1 VANFVCE
8 IDLTFRKR
16 KPVSLFLRKYEI
28 DLIDL
33 KTGRTILNR
42 VAARMSPLSRSPIT
56 GTQGTTKC

>member
-1 VANFVCE
+1 VANFACE
-8 IDLTFRKR
+8 IDLTFCKR
-16 KPVSLFLRKYEI
+16 KPVSLFLGKYEI

-42 VAARMSPLSRSPIT
+42 VAARMSQLSRSSIT